1 MNKKW
6 IKYALLTLTALI
18 PVVAYFANTE
28 WQTRQGQQ
36 ALAATK
42 LEFRPLDKALVK
54 AKAENKPVL
63 ADFSAIWCPACRAL
77 HATVFTDPTVKAAIE
92 SGYVLSRIDYESPEA
107 PAFMAKYGV
116 TGFPTL
122 LLLDG
127 DGKLLRRVPVTLDV
141 VQFVAGLKGPG

>member
-6 IKYALLTLTALI
+6 IKYALIAII
-18 PVVAYFANTE
+18 PVVAYFVNVE

-36 ALAATK
+36 ALDATK
-42 LEFRPLDKALVK
+42 LDFRPLDKALVK

-63 ADFSAIWCPACRAL
+63 ADFSAIWCPTCREM

-116 TGFPTL
+116 SGFPTL
-122 LLLDG
+122 LVLNG
-127 DGKLLRRVPVTLDV
+127 DGKLLRRVPVTLDPA
-141 VQFVAGLKGPG
+141 QFAASLKRPG